1 MSINTRILVV
11 KCLPEGHMMRNVV
24 PASEHEVSTPSVL
37 AIAAK
42 ALIHRGQ
49 SVCVESWR
57 GALSRVR
64 VAVGSH

>member
-1 MSINTRILVV
+1 
-11 KCLPEGHMMRNVV
+11 MMRNVA

-64 VAVGSH
+64 VAVGSR